1 MGVED
6 YVLCK
11 GSPATPCCNN
21 AETQIGDG
29 MQYEQSQQVVDSPS
43 RAKVLAPSSLPNTT
57 VLAAMTPQVEPETP
71 LPPTPFTPTPA
82 VAKVLDEPELGV
94 HEAPTLRMDNSQDFS
109 NTLLEDVKMPDP
121 TASVPAVDRLPSD
134 DAAGPTASVEPLP
147 EAAEE
152 AAPSGSVKRRLSQ
165 GESAVGSAKRVRS
178 ADGGGSSGGSGAAK
192 ESAPTLSQSAAA
204 EAAVAVV
211 AEAEAT
217 ASPTAATAAPADVVE
232 EVLPPRV
239 AAVPVVA
246 PAAAAA
252 AEESVVGADFRVAG
266 AGGAVRLCRVVAQ
279 REGRV
284 LARFYSQPPA
294 SRAYAPL
301 STWVQARELVLTAEE
316 EWLLPSSLLSRIR
329 VVSKAERA
337 NMYFSICEYRLPPSD
352 SAGLCQ
358 PATPSAAQEPVG
370 VRQN

>member
-29 MQYEQSQQVVDSPS
+29 MQYEQSQQAVDSPS
-43 RAKVLAPSSLPNTT
+43 RAKVLAPNSLPNTT

-82 VAKVLDEPELGV
+82 AAKVLDEPELGV

-121 TASVPAVDRLPSD
+121 TASVPAVDRLPSV
-134 DAAGPTASVEPLP
+134 DAAGPTASEPLP
-147 EAAEE
+147 AVAEE

-165 GESAVGSAKRVRS
+165 GESAAGSAKRARGT
-178 ADGGGSSGGSGAAK
+178 DGGGSGGGAAK

-217 ASPTAATAAPADVVE
+217 ASPAAAAVAPAAVVE

-246 PAAAAA
+246 PAPSAVS
-252 AEESVVGADFRVAG
+252 EESLVGADFRVTG
-266 AGGAVRLCRVVAQ
+266 ADGTVRLCRVVAE

-294 SRAYAPL
+294 SRAHAPL
-301 STWVQARELVLTAEE
+301 STWVQTRELVLTAEE
-316 EWLLPSSLLSRIR
+316 EWLLQSSLLSRIR

-337 NMYFSICEYRLPPSD
+337 NMYFSICEYRMPPGD

-358 PATPSAAQEPVG
+358 PATPPAAQEPVG
-370 VRQN
+370 VRQNLG